1 MLSRLPN
8 FGWGLKVATYQRP
21 VNHLAS
27 RLRGREGD
35 ERLSADNSSD
45 ALRSDMDR
53 PGKPPNNNDKN
64 GDQAPADLGRAL
76 KTVYDDT
83 LREDIPADFLDLLDK
98 LG

>member
-1 MLSRLPN
+1 M
-8 FGWGLKVATYQRP
+8 
-21 VNHLAS
+21 AS

-45 ALRSDMDR
+45 ALRSDKEQ
-53 PGKPPNNNDKN
+53 PGKPPSNKDKN
-64 GDQAPADLGRAL
+64 GDQAPADVGRAL

-83 LREDIPADFLDLLDK
+83 LREDVPADFLDLLDK